1 MIMTQTNFIQH
12 IDDWVEYLCLLINKM
27 DSVQDRVKYQRQL
40 RWTLGFRRGTNCSL
54 VHNNTLADLYA
65 GIELDPSRL
74 IDENSKSYEPI
85 QMCYKAD
92 PSGHAFKQIGKA
104 MQCNSLFLLQGPP
117 GTGKTTAIVEVVLQ
131 TLRANPNARILI
143 TSETHVAVDN
153 ALDRLSRELGD
164 NLLSSMM
171 RYQKFSDS
179 TELDNPEVK
188 RIEALALHDQVWQE
202 SFNREPEF
210 TGLLWQRLS
219 QLEKREGMVPR
230 WLARNLA
237 DNHQII
243 GVTCNQIEHLIDEN
257 TELFDLAIIDECS
270 KATLPEWIMAMS
282 VAAKCLLV
290 GDHKQLPPTFCSE
303 ESDALSELEE
313 HQEQLI
319 RDGVIDRIF
328 VNAPEE
334 MKGTLLTQ
342 FRMQPNIGEFIS
354 KEFYNGQLSHYQ
366 QQTVDPDSNFGW
378 LTYKTPRLFPAR
390 TGDKVLSNEIEVE
403 IIKCKLLDL
412 AETNQLDRLLDVAII
427 TPYKAQKRAL
437 RDMVKKLKLE
447 DKLLIEIDT
456 VDAFQGKEAS
466 IVFFSFVRN
475 NGSAQFYGDARRL
488 NVALSRG
495 KSHVYLVGHCQYL
508 GRQKIQALKSLVQL
522 KILSTFDDQKRNQ
535 IYIKN
540 PI

>member
-1 MIMTQTNFIQH
+1 MTQTNFIQH

-40 RWTLGFRRGTNCSL
+40 RWTLGFRLGTNCSL

-313 HQEQLI
+313 YQEQLI

-354 KEFYNGQLSHYQ
+354 KEFYKGQLSHYQ
-366 QQTVDPDSNFGW
+366 EQTVDPDSNFGW

-466 IVFFSFVRN
+466 VVFFSFVRN

>member
-1 MIMTQTNFIQH
+1 
-12 IDDWVEYLCLLINKM
+12 M

-65 GIELDPSRL
+65 GIELDLSRL
-74 IDENSKSYEPI
+74 IDDSSESYEPI

-92 PSGHAFKQIGKA
+92 PSGHAFKQIEKA
-104 MQCNSLFLLQGPP
+104 MQCNNIFLLQGPP

-164 NLLSSMM
+164 NVLSSMM
-171 RYQKFSDS
+171 RYPKFSDS
-179 TELDNPEVK
+179 TELDNPDVK
-188 RIEALALHDQVWQE
+188 RVEALALHDQVWQE
-202 SFNREPEF
+202 SLNREPEF
-210 TGLLWQRLS
+210 TELLWQRLS

-282 VAAKCLLV
+282 VATKCLLV

-328 VNAPEE
+328 VNVPEE

-354 KEFYNGQLSHYQ
+354 KEFYNGQLSHHQ

-412 AETNQLDRLLDVAII
+412 AETNQFDHPLDVAII
-427 TPYKAQKRAL
+427 TPYKAQKWAL
-437 RDMVKKLKLE
+437 RDMVKRLKLE

-466 IVFFSFVRN
+466 VVFFSFVRN

-522 KILSTFDDQKRNQ
+522 KILSTFDDQKSN
-535 IYIKN
+535 
-540 PI
+540 